1 MSDIEKFLRL
11 YSELGVDLKVKT
23 EEDGAKTI
31 TIIAE
36 DSDDDMW
43 HDPYDNGSDKFFGY
57 TGFYTD
63 ITFDKDGKF
72 TGQGFFEK

>member
-1 MSDIEKFLRL
+1 MNDLEKFLNL

-23 EEDGAKTI
+23 EEDGAN
-31 TIIAE
+31 
-36 DSDDDMW
+36 
-43 HDPYDNGSDKFFGY
+43 PYDNGSDKFFGY